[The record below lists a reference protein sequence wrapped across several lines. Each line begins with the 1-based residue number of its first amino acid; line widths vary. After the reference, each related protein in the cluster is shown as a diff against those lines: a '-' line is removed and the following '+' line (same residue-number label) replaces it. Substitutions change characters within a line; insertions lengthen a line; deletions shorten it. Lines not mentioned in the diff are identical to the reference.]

1 MRTILTAKRFVLD
14 SLAMTRPP
22 NGAPPHYQRNFAAFL
37 VDYVFF
43 SIALAFASPS
53 SMLPA
58 FVRQFT
64 DSAPVIGLVS
74 TVFNGFWL
82 LPQVI
87 VAGIV
92 GRSAR
97 KKPFL
102 LLGATGRVA
111 FWLIALGLW
120 LGLGQHPNRMLLL
133 FFVCLAVFAVTD
145 TLASVAW
152 FDMMARAI
160 PLKRRG
166 RLMGIAQVIGGLG
179 GLGVG
184 VAITLILN
192 SPRFPLPNNYALI
205 FTLAGLAFI
214 PTVIASALLREVPAG
229 DTESSGKRWG
239 RNRWLSPLREDPA
252 FRRLMVSQVL
262 CGMISLATPFYVV
275 HATDELNLSEAVVG
289 SFVGAQQVAGVAS
302 GVLLGLLSA
311 RRGPAPTIR
320 VGSAI
325 AIVGPLFALVAHIA
339 GDGVLS
345 HAYPIVYVT
354 LGVYWSSNMLGF
366 YNYMMEI
373 APDDMRPSYIGL
385 GNTIMGIL
393 TLAPTVGG
401 WVLEATSYTVLFG
414 ITAGLVF
421 LGCVAA
427 LRLGPPRQSTLGAHR
442 P

>member
-1 MRTILTAKRFVLD
+1 
-14 SLAMTRPP
+14 MTRPSIE
-22 NGAPPHYQRNFAAFL
+22 APPHYRRNFAAFT

-74 TVFNGFWL
+74 TIFNGCWL

-87 VAGIV
+87 IAQVV
-92 GRSAR
+92 GRR
-97 KKPFL
+97 MHKKPFL
-102 LLGATGRVA
+102 LIGATGRIA
-111 FWLIALGLW
+111 FWIIAMGLW
-120 LGLGQHPNRMLLL
+120 LGLGQHPSRMLIL
-133 FFVCLAVFAVTD
+133 FFVCLGAFAVTD

-166 RLMGIAQVIGGLG
+166 QLMGIAQVISGLG

-184 VAITLILN
+184 VAITVILS
-192 SPRFPLPNNYALI
+192 SPRFPFPNNYALI
-205 FTLAGLAFI
+205 FTLASLALV
-214 PTVIASALLREVPAG
+214 PTVIAAALLREVPAG
-229 DTESSGKRWG
+229 DAGSNGKRWG
-239 RNRWLSPLREDPA
+239 HNGWLSPLRQDPA

-262 CGMISLATPFYVV
+262 VGMISLATPFYVV
-275 HATDELNLSEAVVG
+275 HATDALNLSQAIVG

-311 RRGPAPTIR
+311 RRGPSPTIR
-320 VGSAI
+320 VGSAV
-325 AIVGPLFALVAHIA
+325 AIIGPLFALVAHIA
-339 GDGVLS
+339 GDSVLS
-345 HAYPIVYVT
+345 HAYPLVYVT
-354 LGVYWSSNMLGF
+354 LGVYSSSNMLGF

-373 APDDMRPSYIGL
+373 APEDMRPTYIGL
-385 GNTIMGIL
+385 GNTIMGVL

-401 WVLEATSYTVLFG
+401 WVLESTSYTVLFA
-414 ITAGLVF
+414 ITAVSVF
-421 LGCVAA
+421 AGFLLA
-427 LRLGPPRQSTLGAHR
+427 LRLGPAEQNTFGANR